1 MRPSG
6 QHRCV
11 VTGAGRGLGLEFA
24 RQLAVRGDFVV
35 GACRSLNSV
44 GDLRAALGIEGMV
57 VELDLTDARCR
68 RLRLRSVGR
77 DLDAIDLLIN
87 AAGAEDSPASGG
99 PLAALERDALISVF
113 TVDVAGLPWW

>member
-1 MRPSG
+1 
-6 QHRCV
+6 
-11 VTGAGRGLGLEFA
+11 
-24 RQLAVRGDFVV
+24 
-35 GACRSLNSV
+35 
-44 GDLRAALGIEGMV
+44 MV

-68 RLRLRSVGR
+68 RLRLRPAGR

-87 AAGAEDSPASGG
+87 AAGAEDSPAAGG